1 MKNRV
6 LFFCFLWNELQG
18 FLAEDGIGAT
28 RVPTG
33 NLYSAEISTFIN
45 LEAAKDLARFQNFTN
60 TSKFWLREKV
70 FFKEDL
76 FLSWC
81 RLTHITHMV
90 LDWSVNNV
98 KEGRNLFS
106 YSLSRRTEMSHMICE
121 SLVNPKKS
129 SRWKRCPNFDWK
141 NYVSDENFQFSGAL
155 FAIPIPAKSNLK
167 FDHAIRYM
175 SW

>member
-45 LEAAKDLARFQNFTN
+45 LDAANIWQDFKTLPILQNVDDAKRFFQRG
-60 TSKFWLREKV
+60 SILV
-70 FFKEDL
+70 
-76 FLSWC
+76 
-81 RLTHITHMV
+81 IIHMI

-106 YSLSRRTEMSHMICE
+106 YSLSHRTEEREVSHMICE

-129 SRWKRCPNFDWK
+129 SRW
-141 NYVSDENFQFSGAL
+141 SDVPILIGKIMFLMKIFSFRAPSL
-155 FAIPIPAKSNLK
+155 PFLYQQNL
-167 FDHAIRYM
+167 I
-175 SW
+175 

>member
-45 LEAAKDLARFQNFTN
+45 LDAANIWQDFKTLPILQNVDDAKRFFQRG
-60 TSKFWLREKV
+60 SILV
-70 FFKEDL
+70 
-76 FLSWC
+76 
-81 RLTHITHMV
+81 IIHMI

-106 YSLSRRTEMSHMICE
+106 YSLSHRTEEREVSHMICE

-141 NYVSDENFQFSGAL
+141 SYVSDEHFQFSGPSL
-155 FAIPIPAKSNLK
+155 PFPYQQNL
-167 FDHAIRYM
+167 I
-175 SW
+175 

>member
-1 MKNRV
+1 M
-6 LFFCFLWNELQG
+6 L
-18 FLAEDGIGAT
+18 
-28 RVPTG
+28 
-33 NLYSAEISTFIN
+33 
-45 LEAAKDLARFQNFTN
+45 QNFGKI
-60 TSKFWLREKV
+60 SKLYQHFKILTTRKD
-70 FFKEDL
+70 FFQRGSIL
-76 FLSWC
+76 VMV
-81 RLTHITHMV
+81 LTHITHIV

-106 YSLSRRTEMSHMICE
+106 YSLSHRTEEREVSHMICE